1 MLIVQFIDTLTYET
15 NKSLIVLF
23 LFLSNVNP
31 PRPAI
36 SQISTFV
43 ELTYVEM
50 REMNLNEEERCVIIT
65 KEYQQPYLDAR
76 HHTTAG
82 AAATPSQ
89 TPCGRRRYYA
99 VLASL

>member
-1 MLIVQFIDTLTYET
+1 MKLTWRFCVEGGGGGQTVRTRGKLRRSHMEKNFLRHSRYFFLLIVQFIDTLTYET

-43 ELTYVEM
+43 ELS
-50 REMNLNEEERCVIIT
+50 
-65 KEYQQPYLDAR
+65 LDV
-76 HHTTAG
+76 
-82 AAATPSQ
+82 
-89 TPCGRRRYYA
+89 CD
-99 VLASL
+99 VC